1 MTDTIR
7 TTISKK
13 VANDIQDV
21 VKSVFSIN
29 IPVEDIH
36 IDINPNIM
44 DFNVVGFEKD
54 GFFYE
59 KMSSEISGLFFSI
72 TWDKMR
78 TVSECKKITGTIHC
92 WLNNISKD
100 FSYDEESLA
109 SFADNIKKQ
118 VKTLAAEMFFKYQLF
133 QTTFK
138 G

>member
-1 MTDTIR
+1 
-7 TTISKK
+7 
-13 VANDIQDV
+13 
-21 VKSVFSIN
+21 
-29 IPVEDIH
+29 
-36 IDINPNIM
+36 
-44 DFNVVGFEKD
+44 
-54 GFFYE
+54 
-59 KMSSEISGLFFSI
+59 
-72 TWDKMR
+72 MR